1 MFQQT
6 QGVRITPNTIIVSGR
21 KAITGATTATPL
33 SSGST
38 PCLGV
43 WVSGDIAA
51 GQPMSVGDSL
61 VGAGSGSWRGVIVI
75 PGNDPVFIPCDDLN
89 KVYFNSE
96 SSAAVACFTYFT
108 S

>member
-6 QGVRITPNTIIVSGR
+6 QGVHISPYTRILTGR
-21 KAITGATTATPL
+21 TAITGAGTATPL
-33 SSGST
+33 AASST
-38 PCLGV
+38 PCIGV

-51 GQPMSVGDSL
+51 GQPMSVGDSN
-61 VGAGSGSWRGVIVI
+61 VNAGAGVWRGVIVI

-96 SSAAVACFTYFT
+96 SASAVACFTYFF

>member
-6 QGVRITPNTIIVSGR
+6 QGVKISSNTIILSGR
-21 KAITGATTATPL
+21 KAITGAGTATAL
-33 SSGST
+33 ASSST

-51 GQPMSVGDSL
+51 GQPMSVGDSN
-61 VGAGSGSWRGVIVI
+61 VAAGAGSWRGVIVI

-89 KVYFNSE
+89 RVYFNSE
-96 SSAAVACFTYFT
+96 SAAAVACFTYFA